1 MSTKKRPA
9 AAPSNRI
16 ARAICMGMAALA
28 FALAVLTVLAVLRG
42 DGSVLSGV
50 MMPVLFGTMVQ
61 GLLTFTFVMMRL
73 VMPST

>member
-1 MSTKKRPA
+1 
-9 AAPSNRI
+9 
-16 ARAICMGMAALA
+16 MGMAALA